1 MKYIVIFCIIIIIF
15 FYYSS
20 YGKILE
26 NFELKQIE
34 LVVSRYNE
42 NLEWIKLEPFNK
54 YPIIVYNKGIN
65 EDFAK
70 TDNIKKIEKVPNVGR
85 ETHTYLYHI
94 IQNYHNLAE
103 VTIFLP
109 GSADLSNKFERAKR
123 MVYKTGET
131 NSTVMSCTPET
142 NIMKTIDNFQIN
154 NYLST
159 HPQNTNLNKDSTIQL
174 SKIRPYG
181 KWYKATFKHG
191 EQNLCVTWNAI
202 FSISKKHI
210 LQKSKSYYENLL
222 KNVSNHSNPEEGHFF
237 ERSWFAV
244 FSPYENSDI
253 HFTS

>member
-1 MKYIVIFCIIIIIF
+1 MKRYIF
-15 FYYSS
+15 FILFAFFIILLNNYS
-20 YGKILE
+20 YVE
-26 NFELKQIE
+26 NFETNDIQLII
-34 LVVSRYNE
+34 SRYNE
-42 NLEWIKLEPFNK
+42 DLEWIKLEPFNK

-85 ETHTYLYHI
+85 ESHTYLYHI

-131 NSTVMSCTPET
+131 NNTVMACTPET
-142 NIMKTIDNFQIN
+142 NIIDTLYNFQID

-159 HPQNTNLNKDSTIQL
+159 NPQNADLNKDSTIQL

-181 KWYKATFKHG
+181 EWYKATFKHG
-191 EQNLCVTWNAI
+191 EQNLCVSWNAI

-222 KNVSNHSNPEEGHFF
+222 KEVSNHSNPEEGHFF

-244 FSPYENSDI
+244 FSPYKNSDI